1 MSFER
6 ARESL
11 SDTRFAELRSVDET
25 GSTNADM
32 RGLLGESTK
41 RQPIVL
47 LADHQSAGR
56 GRLDRGWEAPPGSS
70 ILMTIG
76 LPMDDIPVESRTLL
90 TMALSLAMNEAI
102 RKAGIDAVSIKWPND
117 LVVTDEA
124 SGNPSPRG
132 YRKVAGVLAEAI
144 GLDGVDYAILG
155 IGLNVN
161 WDDMPGELAEVATS
175 LSQIAGVPVDRD
187 DLVGSSLRDLDSRWL
202 PMLETDPA
210 GLVSAY
216 LPQCSTIGR
225 PVRIAIG
232 DTTRSGTAVSVT
244 ETGALVLDE
253 NGDLIEMTAGDITH
267 LRFDG

>member
-124 SGNPSPRG
+124 SGSSSSRG
-132 YRKVAGVLAEAI
+132 YRKVAGVLAEAV
-144 GLDGVDYAILG
+144 GLDGVEDQ
-155 IGLNVN
+155 
-161 WDDMPGELAEVATS
+161 D
-175 LSQIAGVPVDRD
+175 LS
-187 DLVGSSLRDLDSRWL
+187 GS
-202 PMLETDPA
+202 A
-210 GLVSAY
+210 
-216 LPQCSTIGR
+216 
-225 PVRIAIG
+225 
-232 DTTRSGTAVSVT
+232 
-244 ETGALVLDE
+244 
-253 NGDLIEMTAGDITH
+253 
-267 LRFDG
+267 